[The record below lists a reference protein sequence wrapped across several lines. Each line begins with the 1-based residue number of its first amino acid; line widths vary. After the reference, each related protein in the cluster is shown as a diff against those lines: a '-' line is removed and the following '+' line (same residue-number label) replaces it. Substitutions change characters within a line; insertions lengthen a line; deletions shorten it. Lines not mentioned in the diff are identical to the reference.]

1 MQYTRGL
8 LCKVEMLLAI
18 KLEIFMLLTS
28 NLELRYLFR
37 TYVIFK
43 DLKSVIFNGRDKL
56 LRRFLFFSYVD
67 KSTKLYKKFA
77 V

>member
-1 MQYTRGL
+1 
-8 LCKVEMLLAI
+8 
-18 KLEIFMLLTS
+18 MLLTS

-37 TYVIFK
+37 SYLIFK